1 MSVSVVSCQEEI
13 EELRCSVRRAEFPRL
28 TVNGERLEQD
38 PLKTEFEFEDEH
50 DLGTRR
56 IRENENEI

>member
-1 MSVSVVSCQEEI
+1 VSVVSCQEEI

-38 PLKTEFEFEDEH
+38 PLKTEYEFEFEDEH

-56 IRENENEI
+56 IRENEL